1 MGCGGLVKTCPAV
14 GFLYEN
20 HFPGLG
26 GSAGGCI
33 AKARLDG
40 ESGPKA
46 SRQAMDGLSAGLGGQ
61 PIRPQRSSWRQDR
74 PALPT
79 EMTIFIDLGCGR

>member
-1 MGCGGLVKTCPAV
+1 MKTSS
-14 GFLYEN
+14 
-20 HFPGLG
+20 PGL
-26 GSAGGCI
+26 AGAAGVCI

-61 PIRPQRSSWRQDR
+61 PIRP
-74 PALPT
+74 
-79 EMTIFIDLGCGR
+79 